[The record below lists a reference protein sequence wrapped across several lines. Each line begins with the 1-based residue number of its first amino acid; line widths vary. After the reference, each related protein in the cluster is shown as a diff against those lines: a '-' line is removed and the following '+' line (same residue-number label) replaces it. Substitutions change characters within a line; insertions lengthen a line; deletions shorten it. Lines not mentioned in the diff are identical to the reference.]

1 MPRRFPLR
9 VFHQPRLDQLRTLLR
24 EGNKISL
31 SGSRHA
37 MGGQQ
42 FGANTVNLDMR
53 AMKRVLGIDIDKKLI
68 HVEAGIEWPELIAP
82 LASTPLGIIQK
93 QTGADRLTLGGA
105 LSANVHGRGLKL
117 KPIID
122 NVESFDIMTAS
133 GDLLTCSRQSNPEL
147 FRLAIGGYGLFGVIT
162 AVRLRLTP
170 RVKVRR
176 IVKLAETATIPEAF
190 TERINAGCLYG
201 DFQFATD
208 SKRDSFLR
216 RGVFS
221 CYLPVDPATPLTEKP
236 TRFHPADWEK
246 LTYYSHTHKRLAF
259 KIYTERYLKTSGQVY
274 YHDWQLSAAYQP
286 GYHAEIDR
294 RTRAKVKATEM
305 ITEIYVRR
313 AALPAFMEEARRII
327 RAHKA
332 NVVYGTVR
340 LIEQD
345 NESFL
350 NWARESYACVIFNL
364 HVTHDKS
371 GIEAAAKAFRALIDL
386 GETYYLTYHRWA
398 TREQVGRCYPQ
409 FREFLKQKA
418 THDPGDIFQS
428 EWHRHHKSLLA

>member
-1 MPRRFPLR
+1 MSGFSRRAFLLAATNPGEELNDIHSQLNPTRVLR
-9 VFHQPRLDQLRTLLR
+9 VVRPANLDQLRALL
-24 EGNKISL
+24 KQDHTISV

-53 AMKRVLGIDIDKKLI
+53 AMNRVLGIDLDKKLI
-68 HVEAGIEWPELIAP
+68 HVEAGIEWPELLAP
-82 LASTPLGIIQK
+82 LNATPLGIFQK

-122 NVESFDIMTAS
+122 NVESFDIMTAN
-133 GDLLTCSRQSNPEL
+133 GDLQTCSRQSNPEL
-147 FRLAIGGYGLFGVIT
+147 FRLAIGGYGLFGIIT

-190 TERINAGCLYG
+190 AERIRDGYLYG

-208 SKRDSFLR
+208 SNRASFLR

-221 CYLPVDPATPLTEKP
+221 CC
-236 TRFHPADWEK
+236 
-246 LTYYSHTHKRLAF
+246 
-259 KIYTERYLKTSGQVY
+259 
-274 YHDWQLSAAYQP
+274 QP

-294 RTRAKVKATEM
+294 RTQAKVKATEM

-313 AALPAFMEEARRII
+313 SALPAFMEEARRAI
-327 RAHKA
+327 RAHRA

-345 NESFL
+345 TESFL
-350 NWARESYACVIFNL
+350 NWAKESYACVIFNL
-364 HVTHDKS
+364 HITHDKP
-371 GIEAAAKAFRALIDL
+371 GIEAAARAFRSLIDL
-386 GETYYLTYHRWA
+386 GENYYLTYHRWA
-398 TREQVGRCYPQ
+398 SREQVERCYPQ
-409 FREFLKQKA
+409 FREFLKQKEI
-418 THDPGDIFQS
+418 HDPAGTFQS
-428 EWHRHHKSLLA
+428 EWYRHHKALLS